1 MASADEGAVARVHAR
16 VRGRVQ
22 GVYFRASTQ
31 GEAQRLGLAGW
42 VRNRRDGS
50 VELVAEGPS
59 DTLNALMRWVSE
71 GPPLASVSQVDRV
84 DCQPVGLDGGFT
96 IRPTL

>member
-1 MASADEGAVARVHAR
+1 MALAERGVVARVHAR

-31 GEAQRLGLAGW
+31 SEAQRLELAGW
-42 VRNRRDGS
+42 VRNRRDGT
-50 VELVAEGPS
+50 VELVAEGPPDS
-59 DTLNALMRWVSE
+59 LDALMRWVAV
-71 GPPLASVSQVDRV
+71 GPPLSTVTNVDRI
-84 DCQPVGLDGGFT
+84 DCEPVGLEDGFT